1 MQSRRI
7 LVLDLVRF
15 FAALMVMIF
24 HLAYYSWAAEY
35 HKVVSGPDFPELA
48 PVTWF
53 GFVGVQIFFV
63 ISGFVITYSASE
75 ATPFSFLQSRI
86 VRLYPG
92 AWICGTL
99 TAATLAI
106 LELYK
111 PAELVGRYI
120 STITLQPLG
129 PWVDEIYWTLGVEI
143 MFYSV
148 IFCVLLFK
156 KAKYLPVVLV
166 TIGAASSINWF
177 LRAINKIMPDVFSLT
192 PFIKDWDY
200 HLFDLL
206 LLTHG
211 CFFAIGGLLWHL
223 YVRRG
228 SSLWWGAVGGLALT
242 GIVQISA
249 FTSIKVAS
257 GAALL
262 VPDAAWLI
270 ALAVIIASVHFNE
283 TAWRLLGPHSRLI
296 GVIGLTTYPLYL
308 LHKEIGTAIVQELWH
323 VGVSRWTALGT
334 GILFVLVLSFAVT
347 LFFEPKLQAWVRAV
361 LATWAARAPRLVLP
375 QNEVGTSGS

>member
-1 MQSRRI
+1 
-7 LVLDLVRF
+7 
-15 FAALMVMIF
+15 
-24 HLAYYSWAAEY
+24 
-35 HKVVSGPDFPELA
+35 
-48 PVTWF
+48 
-53 GFVGVQIFFV
+53 
-63 ISGFVITYSASE
+63 
-75 ATPFSFLQSRI
+75 
-86 VRLYPG
+86 
-92 AWICGTL
+92 
-99 TAATLAI
+99 
-106 LELYK
+106 
-111 PAELVGRYI
+111 
-120 STITLQPLG
+120 
-129 PWVDEIYWTLGVEI
+129 
-143 MFYSV
+143 
-148 IFCVLLFK
+148 
-156 KAKYLPVVLV
+156 
-166 TIGAASSINWF
+166 
-177 LRAINKIMPDVFSLT
+177 MPDVFSLT

-270 ALAVIIASVHFNE
+270 ALALIIASVHFNE